1 MAGPSVMVFEEGADQ
16 KMGIRCKFINEWCE
30 MEFYVPN
37 KERLLSEIEENN
49 PDVVFL
55 DPNLYSK
62 IDGIET
68 TQTIRSQYNIPIIYM

>member
-1 MAGPSVMVFEEGADQ
+1 MVGLSVMVLEKGAYQ
-16 KMGIRCKFINEWCE
+16 KIGIRCKFINEWCE
-30 MEFYVPN
+30 VEFYVPN

-49 PDVVFL
+49 PDDVLL
-55 DPNLYSK
+55 DPNLYSN